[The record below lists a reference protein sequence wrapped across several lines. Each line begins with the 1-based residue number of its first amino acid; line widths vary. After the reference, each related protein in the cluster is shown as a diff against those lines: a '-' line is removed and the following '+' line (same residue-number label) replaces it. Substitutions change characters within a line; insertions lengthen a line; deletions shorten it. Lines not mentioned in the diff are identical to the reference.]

1 MRLAVCVPL
10 GESVNA
16 ITVKCLV
23 DEIELLRHKITVK
36 VFLECSC
43 YVAENRNLLVKKAL
57 AWGAEK
63 VLFIDADMVFKAEN
77 VLSLIQAGWQ
87 KDFVSGVYFN
97 NVSNPHPVAYMKTV
111 TGYDSIGLDDL
122 QKLVVVD
129 AVGFGFALVSKE
141 LLEKMLKRKRRLFQ
155 VKYEP
160 RFLGEDFVFCELAEE
175 CGAKPLLVSSVV
187 VGHVKGVLGKEVL
200 DA

>member
-16 ITVKCLV
+16 LTVKCLI
-23 DEIELLRHKITVK
+23 DEIEVLRHKITVK

-43 YVAENRNLLVKKAL
+43 YVAENRNKLVKKAL
-57 AWGAEK
+57 GWGAEK
-63 VLFIDADMVFKAEN
+63 VLFVDADMVFKAEN
-77 VLSLIQAGWQ
+77 VLSLLEESRK

-97 NVSNPHPVAYMKTV
+97 NVSDPVPLAFMKTV
-111 TGYDSIGLDDL
+111 TGYDNIGLDDL
-122 QKLVVVD
+122 KSNVEVD
-129 AVGFGFALVSKE
+129 GVGFGFALVSRE
-141 LLEKMLKRKRRLFQ
+141 LLKCMLVLKRRLFQ

-160 RFLGEDFVFCELAEE
+160 RFVGEDFVFCELAEK
-175 CGAKPLLVSSVV
+175 CGSKPLLVVNVV

-200 DA
+200 K